1 MTVRELMKVLKAD
14 GWYQAEQEGSH
25 IQMKHDTKKG
35 KVTVPNHNGDIKIK
49 TLNSI
54 LRQAGKERHKEP

>member
-1 MTVRELMKVLKAD
+1 MTVRDLTKILQKD
-14 GWYQAEQEGSH
+14 GWVKEKQEGSH
-25 IQMKHDTKKG
+25 IKMKHPTKKG

-54 LRQAGKERHKEP
+54 LKQAGLK